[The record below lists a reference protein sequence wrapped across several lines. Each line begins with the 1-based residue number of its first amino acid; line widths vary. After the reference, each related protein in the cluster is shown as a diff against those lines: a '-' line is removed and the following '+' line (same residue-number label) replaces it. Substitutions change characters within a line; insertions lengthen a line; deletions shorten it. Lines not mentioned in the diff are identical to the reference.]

1 MWVAGDD
8 CVSCGCVWR
17 SLSTGKLTMM
27 MMMLT
32 LSTMVVGLVW
42 VVWVDPGSE
51 VVVEREGNRKGS
63 AEGWMA
69 SSTQ

>member
-1 MWVAGDD
+1 
-8 CVSCGCVWR
+8 
-17 SLSTGKLTMM
+17 MM